1 MSFVFVPPAVKVVF
15 VGGVEDRTL
24 SSARLDVGADRSGG
38 PLTLGLCRF
47 KGLPRIG
54 FSSTLAVATAGEADP
69 DSVGLALAS
78 LLMGEGSRPPAPF
91 VALVELLAADAV
103 SGSAE

>member
-1 MSFVFVPPAVKVVF
+1 MSFVFEPPAVNVVF
-15 VGGVEDRTL
+15 VGGVEDSTL
-24 SSARLDVGADRSGG
+24 SSARLGVAVDRSGG

-54 FSSTLAVATAGEADP
+54 FSSTLALATAGEADP
-69 DSVGLALAS
+69 DCVGLALAS
-78 LLMGEGSRPPAPF
+78 LLMGEGSSPPAPF
-91 VALVELLAADAV
+91 VAFVELLAAEAV

>member
-1 MSFVFVPPAVKVVF
+1 MSFALDPPAVNVVF

-24 SSARLDVGADRSGG
+24 SRARLGVAAGLSGG

-47 KGLPRIG
+47 SGLPRMG
-54 FSSTLAVATAGEADP
+54 FSSALALATAGEADP
-69 DSVGLALAS
+69 DCVGLALAS
-78 LLMGEGSRPPAPF
+78 LLMGEGSRPPGPF
-91 VALVELLAADAV
+91 AVFVELLAAEAV